1 MFANLERS
9 IAWITGNF
17 DNGRPLLQTSFLPDF
32 MHVYVLPAAIEV
44 SPVLLHLAPALTAA
58 LTGVKGRDKERIDKN
73 ATNFLFIHVA

>member
-1 MFANLERS
+1 
-9 IAWITGNF
+9 
-17 DNGRPLLQTSFLPDF
+17 

-44 SPVLLHLAPALTAA
+44 SPVLLHLAPSLTAA

>member
-32 MHVYVLPAAIEV
+32 MHVYVLPAAIEE

-58 LTGVKGRDKERIDKN
+58 FAGINVVERARTTDNTEAKSH
-73 ATNFLFIHVA
+73 L